1 MTQLL
6 DQTRRVADLALSL
19 GASEARVSLGRN
31 RGVNLGWRD
40 GRIETLEDHTSQGL
54 SVSLFVDGRFSSHS
68 TGDLRPEAL
77 EPFLR
82 EAVAMTRLLEPDP
95 ARSLPDPARYA
106 GRAAVDLDSVD
117 AGYGDVTAERRRDE
131 ARALEELTRDAAAA
145 LSAARGGPAVEVVSV
160 STGVGDHRGQSAR
173 VHTNGFEGE
182 REGTSFYASAS
193 LTLKE
198 ADGKRPAGGG
208 FTYRAHRGDLRP
220 LEVVAREA
228 AEEAFGKLGAQ
239 KLATGKYTTLV
250 KAEAVGRLLGALL
263 APLSGGA
270 LQQRRSLWEGR
281 LETQIAS
288 PLLTLRD
295 DPHVPRGLS
304 SSLWDGDGFATAPRP
319 VIEAGVLKTFLI
331 DDYHAKKM
339 SLERG
344 EPVWA
349 TGASLHSLQWDL
361 GPLGFDALV
370 ADVRDGV
377 MIDSFLGGNSNAT
390 TGELS
395 LGCAGRRIR
404 DGRLAEAVTEV
415 NLSGNLKD
423 LWRQL
428 VAVGADSY
436 PEGASNTPSC
446 VFEGV
451 QLSGV

>member
-1 MTQLL
+1 
-6 DQTRRVADLALSL
+6 
-19 GASEARVSLGRN
+19 
-31 RGVNLGWRD
+31 
-40 GRIETLEDHTSQGL
+40 
-54 SVSLFVDGRFSSHS
+54 
-68 TGDLRPEAL
+68 
-77 EPFLR
+77 
-82 EAVAMTRLLEPDP
+82 
-95 ARSLPDPARYA
+95 
-106 GRAAVDLDSVD
+106 
-117 AGYGDVTAERRRDE
+117 
-131 ARALEELTRDAAAA
+131 
-145 LSAARGGPAVEVVSV
+145 VEVVSV

>member
-1 MTQLL
+1 MTQLME
-6 DQTRRVADLALSL
+6 DTRRVADLALSL
-19 GASEARVSLGRN
+19 GASEARVSLGRT
-31 RGVNLGWRD
+31 RGVNLSWRD
-40 GRIETLEDHTSQGL
+40 GRIEQLEDNTSRGV

-106 GRAAVDLDSVD
+106 GRAEVDLDTLD
-117 AGYGDVTAERRRDE
+117 PAYAAVTAEQRRDE
-131 ARALEELTRDAAAA
+131 ARRLEELIRDAAAD
-145 LSAARGGPAVEVVSV
+145 LNAARGGSPVEVVSV
-160 STGVGDHRGQSAR
+160 SASVGDQSYQSAR
-173 VHTNGFEGE
+173 IHTNGFAGE
-182 REGTSFYASAS
+182 REATAFVVSAS

-198 ADGKRPAGGG
+198 ADGKRPAGSG
-208 FTYRAHRGDLRP
+208 FSWRAHRADLRP
-220 LEVVAREA
+220 LEVIACEA
-228 AEEAFGKLGAQ
+228 AAEAFHKLDAQ
-239 KLATGKYTTLV
+239 KLTSGKYTTLV
-250 KAEAVGRLLGALL
+250 KADSVGRLIGALL
-263 APLSGGA
+263 SPLSGA
-270 LQQRRSLWEGR
+270 SLQQRRSLWEGC
-281 LETQIAS
+281 LNTQIAS

-295 DPHVPRGLS
+295 NPHVRRGLS

-319 VIEAGVLKTFLI
+319 IIEAGVLKTFLI

-349 TGASLHSLQWDL
+349 TGAGLHSLEWDL
-361 GPLGFDALV
+361 GALGFDALV
-370 ADVRDGV
+370 ADVHDGV
-377 MIDSFLGGNSNAT
+377 MIDSFLGGNTNAT

-404 DGRLAEAVTEV
+404 DGKLAEAVTEV

-428 VAVGADSY
+428 VAVGADPY
-436 PEGASNTPSC
+436 PEGTSNHPSC